1 VVTSPTGAAIRDVIQ
16 VTGQR
21 FPSIPLLLA
30 PTRVQGEG
38 AEEEIAAALELV
50 AGRGVDVI
58 LLVRGGGSLEDLFAF
73 NTERLARAIRAC
85 PVPVVSGVGHEVDV
99 TISDLVA
106 DARAPTPSAAA
117 ALALPDRQ
125 GHETRLDRD
134 RYRLRA
140 AALGVVDRAARRL
153 GRSRESLRA
162 HAPSARLLA
171 DRVRWAAA
179 QSALQ
184 RGIEANLTRS
194 GGRLAAVSARLD
206 ALSPLAVL
214 SRGYAIVYREPEG
227 VIVRRAREVRPG
239 DGLRLRVA
247 EGEIEA
253 TVGATREP
261 RK

>member
-1 VVTSPTGAAIRDVIQ
+1 
-16 VTGQR
+16 
-21 FPSIPLLLA
+21 
-30 PTRVQGEG
+30 
-38 AEEEIAAALELV
+38 
-50 AGRGVDVI
+50 
-58 LLVRGGGSLEDLFAF
+58 
-73 NTERLARAIRAC
+73 
-85 PVPVVSGVGHEVDV
+85 VVSGVGHEVDV

-125 GHETRLDRD
+125 GQKTRLDRD
-134 RYRLRA
+134 RRRLRA
-140 AALGVVDRAARRL
+140 ATQGIVDRAARRF

-184 RGIEANLTRS
+184 RGIGANLVGSRA
-194 GGRLAAVSARLD
+194 RFAAVSARLD

-227 VIVRRAREVRPG
+227 LIVRRAQQVRPG
-239 DGLRLRVA
+239 DALRLRVA
-247 EGEIEA
+247 EGEIAA
-253 TVGATREP
+253 TAGAPRESQ
-261 RK
+261 K